1 MTTAMKVAA
10 TTSIMKSTKAT
21 ATLFL
26 TRTATLRSS
35 RIPFT
40 KQNNFIA
47 INIPKNIMYEIID
60 VIHDYLFVTLRLRN
74 VRTGATRE
82 WQHWDDLEDWLCE
95 EYGVKE
101 LKGLVI
107 DALPKHGG
115 WVATEFN
122 NP

>member
-1 MTTAMKVAA
+1 MVSPESY
-10 TTSIMKSTKAT
+10 SIYKQS
-21 ATLFL
+21 FG
-26 TRTATLRSS
+26 
-35 RIPFT
+35 RIL
-40 KQNNFIA
+40 
-47 INIPKNIMYEIID
+47 IMYEIID

-95 EYGVKE
+95 EYGVKD

-115 WVATEFN
+115 WVDSEK
-122 NP
+122 